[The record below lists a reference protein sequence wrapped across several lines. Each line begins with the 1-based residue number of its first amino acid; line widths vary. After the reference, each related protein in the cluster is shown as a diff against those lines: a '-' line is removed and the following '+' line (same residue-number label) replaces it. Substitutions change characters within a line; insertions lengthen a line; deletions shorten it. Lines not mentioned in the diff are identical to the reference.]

1 MNINYNPIRIHCA
14 WSKTMSVTY
23 VTIADTRTSDAPINL
38 QQKILS
44 QLITKIEE
52 SYACHDGKS
61 KMILND
67 ILSSSSY
74 D

>member
-1 MNINYNPIRIHCA
+1 MNINYHPVRIHCA

-23 VTIADTRTSDAPINL
+23 VTIADTRTSDASTNL

-52 SYACHDGKS
+52 SYACHDGDRT
-61 KMILND
+61 LF
-67 ILSSSSY
+67 
-74 D
+74 